1 MQFVSGIK
9 RQRSRGEG
17 ASAAPARWRAQDRDA
32 RRGKGRSG
40 SGMKVVDSH
49 PLAHPHYVYTPHGSP
64 HVLHNSGRLAWG
76 SGPKGETP
84 AYTGIA
90 LLARVPGFF
99 VIAKASSFAFR
110 NPEIPIFVIAQQLG
124 VRYVLGGSVR
134 DLAG

>member
-1 MQFVSGIK
+1 
-9 RQRSRGEG
+9 
-17 ASAAPARWRAQDRDA
+17 
-32 RRGKGRSG
+32 
-40 SGMKVVDSH
+40 MKFVDSR

-64 HVLHNSGRLAWG
+64 QVLHNSGCLAWG

-110 NPEIPIFVIAQQLG
+110 NPEIPLCVGANPYI
-124 VRYVLGGSVR
+124 GSRRVFDDR
-134 DLAG
+134 QALAGRPGSDLST